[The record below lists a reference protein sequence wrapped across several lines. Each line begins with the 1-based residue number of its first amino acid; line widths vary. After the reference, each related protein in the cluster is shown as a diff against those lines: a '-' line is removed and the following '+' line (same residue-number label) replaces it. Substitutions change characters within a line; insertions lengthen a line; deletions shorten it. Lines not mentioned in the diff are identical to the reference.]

1 MNPQVLVD
9 GLLASGDL
17 VELVP
22 GQSLDVP
29 LYWQHWRVESQ
40 ALGALT
46 GAVHAAAAAMLE
58 RG

>member
-1 MNPQVLVD
+1 MNPQVLVR

-22 GQSLDVP
+22 GQSLDVA

-40 ALGALT
+40 ALRLLT
-46 GAVHAAAAAMLE
+46 KAVHAAAAAMLE

>member
-1 MNPQVLVD
+1 VLVR

-22 GQSLDVP
+22 GQSLDVA

-40 ALGALT
+40 ALRLLT